1 MIRDAR
7 TQAVAQVNSTLVD
20 LYWRIGA
27 HLSAKIAVGEWGDG
41 TVEQLATHI
50 RRTQPNATGFS
61 AKNLWR
67 MRQLYDTYAAVPILA
82 ALLRELPWTH
92 NMAILGRCKRED
104 EREFYL
110 RMAVRERWTSRD
122 LQRQLDGALFER
134 AALSPVKLSTTL
146 TELHPDAAAV
156 FRDSY
161 LVEVRHD
168 NREGIADSVSR
179 TLGRRYLSRPTY
191 SPSKDVGEHSLL
203 VKRRWATKCPDPR
216 AARLAKKGEG
226 YTA

>member
-7 TQAVAQVNSTLVD
+7 ARVVAQVNSTLVD

-50 RRTQPNATGFS
+50 RRMQPNATGFS

-67 MRQLYDTYAAVPILA
+67 MRQFYDTYANSPILSP
-82 ALLRELPWTH
+82 LVRELSWTH
-92 NMAILGRCKRED
+92 NLIILSRSKRED

-110 RMAVRERWTSRD
+110 RVCQRERWTKRE
-122 LQRQLDGALFER
+122 LERQLDGALFER
-134 AALSPVKLSTTL
+134 VALSPVKLSIPMAQA
-146 TELHPDAAAV
+146 HPSATDV

-168 NREGIADSVSR
+168 NREGITDSVSR
-179 TLGRRYLSRPTY
+179 TLGRGCLSRSTY

-203 VKRRWATKCPDPR
+203 VKRRWATKCPNPR